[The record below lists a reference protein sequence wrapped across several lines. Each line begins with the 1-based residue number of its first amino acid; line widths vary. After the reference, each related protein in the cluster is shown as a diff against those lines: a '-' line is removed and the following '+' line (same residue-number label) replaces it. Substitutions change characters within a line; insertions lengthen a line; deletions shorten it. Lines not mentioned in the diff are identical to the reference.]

1 MTLDRMRR
9 CLALT
14 AIVLGLGLQAGN
26 VQASV
31 FKVTPVRVTF
41 SGPSSTLL
49 TLKNESD
56 QPLRFQITSFA
67 WSQDPQGA
75 VQLTP
80 TEDIVFFPALLSLN
94 PGEERKVRVAATV
107 AAKEAEKTYR
117 IFFEELPPLEK
128 PSAPTGAQVRILTK
142 MGIPIFVS
150 PEKGHAEASID
161 AVGMQK
167 GTLSFDVRNSGNVHF
182 GLEGVKLQG
191 KAAGGQTV
199 FARQLDGWYVLAGSP
214 RSYSLEI
221 PAAECLKL
229 KTIVI
234 EAQTDVT
241 ALGNSGTITREF
253 EVPPGACK

>member
-1 MTLDRMRR
+1 MRR

-14 AIVLGLGLQAGN
+14 AIVLGLVVQAEN
-26 VQASV
+26 LQASV

-56 QPLRFQITSFA
+56 QPLRFQITSFS
-67 WSQDPQGA
+67 WSQDPKGA

-80 TEDIVFFPALLSLN
+80 TDDIVFFPALLSLN

-107 AAKEAEKTYR
+107 AAKEVEKTYR

-128 PSAPTGAQVRILTK
+128 PNEPTGAQVRILTK

-150 PEKGHAEASID
+150 PEKERAVASIESI
-161 AVGMQK
+161 GLQK
-167 GTLSFDVRNSGNVHF
+167 GTLTFDVHNSGNVHF
-182 GLEGVKLQG
+182 GIESVKLHG
-191 KAAGGQTV
+191 TGSNGETV
-199 FARQLDGWYVLAGSP
+199 FDRQLDGWYVLAGSP
-214 RSYSLEI
+214 RSYSVEV
-221 PAAECLKL
+221 PAADCSKL
-229 KTIVI
+229 KKIVI
-234 EAQTDVT
+234 EAQTDTPSVGT
-241 ALGNSGTITREF
+241 SGSITREF